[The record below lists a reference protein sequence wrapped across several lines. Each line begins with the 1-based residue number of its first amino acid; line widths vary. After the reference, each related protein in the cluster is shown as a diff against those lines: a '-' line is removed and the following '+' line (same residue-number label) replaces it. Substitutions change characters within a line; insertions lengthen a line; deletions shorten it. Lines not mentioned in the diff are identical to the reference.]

1 MKAAVVLAV
10 LVLLLAA
17 PPGIRAEDAPPA
29 PGVPRDRLPVL
40 GTVGDLPAAGSR
52 VVVEVQPQGWM
63 TVDGRTTDYAGFLKT
78 LRTRAAPGRPE
89 KGPSPLHLVLRVD
102 RDLPWQAVRWILA
115 ECAAPDV
122 RVRRVLF
129 AAAPEDGGEEGAFA
143 FFQPEAPLPEA
154 KSWRFELRL
163 REVREPLCPGDVYA
177 SMDTLSSRT
186 DPAEYYASVSL
197 KAVPRMATGDVLST
211 ADMILRRGTRDLRLE
226 GAAPETVPDIEQA
239 LKALPPAVGTYSPWQ
254 SGPLRPF
261 GERARRPPPVAR
273 VKGALAGI
281 FPAAAP
287 GPKEAPAPPKAERE
301 VKIAGTPGFLPRI
314 GVVGDL
320 PPKAERMVID
330 VDARG
335 RTAINDRVEPFE
347 AIEEALSAEA
357 GRCASPKSPGVSD
370 LNVVLRL
377 DRRLPWAVAHRLL
390 RLCART
396 RPRVPRIFFGV
407 CPEDDGPEG
416 AVAAFEPRFARP
428 GEESEEIPE
437 GRAFAVRIG
446 NPPGAPAGS
455 VPLDVLA
462 FLRDKRG
469 PSPGGGPWL
478 FRFNS
483 FPDSQVGTVL
493 EVYDMVLRWGVR
505 NITLGCSFDDD
516 GKGPV
521 ELLDT
526 YPPTG
531 APPLFFVGEDVVQP
545 GCSGWM
551 ELPIRPRITGRIAG
565 ATNPFLVLSV
575 AAPRKKAEPEDDD
588 EDR

>member
-10 LVLLLAA
+10 LMLVLA
-17 PPGIRAEDAPPA
+17 PSGGTRAQDAPPA
-29 PGVPRDRLPVL
+29 PRVTRARLPVL
-40 GTVGDLPAAGSR
+40 GTVGDLPAAESR
-52 VVVEVQPQGWM
+52 VVVEVQPKGWM
-63 TVDGRTTDYAGFLKT
+63 TVDGRASDYAGFLKT
-78 LRTRAAPGRPE
+78 LRTRAALGRPE

-115 ECAAPDV
+115 ECAAPEV

-129 AAAPEDGGEEGAFA
+129 AAAPEDGGAEGAFA
-143 FFQPEAPLPEA
+143 FFQPDAPLPEA

-177 SMDTLSSRT
+177 SMDTLSTLT

-197 KAVPRMATGDVLST
+197 KAVPRMATGDVLAT

-226 GAAPETVPDIEQA
+226 GATPETVPDVEQA
-239 LKALPPAVGTYSPWQ
+239 LKALPPAAGTYSPWQ
-254 SGPLRPF
+254 GGPLRPF

-273 VKGALAGI
+273 VKGSLAGI

-287 GPKEAPAPPKAERE
+287 GPKEAPAPPKAEQA
-301 VKIAGTPGFLPRI
+301 VKIAGSPGFLPCI

-320 PPKAERMVID
+320 PAREERIVID

-335 RTAINDRVEPFE
+335 RTAINDRVEPFA
-347 AIEEALSAEA
+347 AIEEALWTEA
-357 GRCASPKSPGVSD
+357 GRCASPKSPGVSN
-370 LNVVLRL
+370 LSVVLRL

-390 RLCART
+390 RVCART

-407 CPEDDGPEG
+407 CPEDGGPEG
-416 AVAAFEPRFARP
+416 AVAAFEPQFARP
-428 GEESEEIPE
+428 GEQSEEIPE
-437 GRAFAVRIG
+437 GHALAVRIG
-446 NPPGAPAGS
+446 NPPGAPEGGT
-455 VPLDVLA
+455 PRDVLA

-469 PSPGGGPWL
+469 PSPVGGAWL
-478 FRFNS
+478 FRFQS
-483 FPDSQVGTVL
+483 FPDTRVGTVL

-505 NITLGCSFDDD
+505 IVTLGCNFDDD
-516 GKGPV
+516 DKDPAA
-521 ELLDT
+521 LIDH

-545 GCSGWM
+545 ESSKGM
-551 ELPIRPRITGRIAG
+551 ELPTRPRITGRIAG

-575 AAPRKKAEPEDDD
+575 AAPRKKAEPEDD